1 MRAKNSN
8 RPESSTQMNLTLR
21 GIIIIALSLLMGG
34 MTPALAQDNQKAEDA
49 EMLRQLELFAEVFS
63 MVRDEY
69 VEDVTDKELIE
80 GALNGAL
87 ESLDPHSSYVPQEE
101 HSERQ
106 KSARREYGGL
116 GIEIT
121 MEAGLV
127 KVNYVI
133 PDGPAAKAGIKRD
146 DFITAVEGDK
156 VLGKTLDDAVE
167 GMRGLAGDPITVTVL
182 SPNNV
187 TKDVTVIREI
197 IYGRA
202 VRHRVEEGIGYIYI
216 ESFNHPRLTE
226 DVEAAISDLK
236 SEMNGRVPGL
246 IIDVRSNGGGRVDQ
260 VINVTGYFLD
270 GGEVFS
276 SRGREVEMTRRYHAK
291 AGELLPGVPIVV
303 LINSQSAS
311 AAEIIAGALQD
322 RNRALVVGR
331 RSFGKGS
338 VQSIMQLGSEGALR
352 LTTERYYT
360 PSGRSIQG
368 LGIMPDVLV
377 SASPD
382 GNQTRRRLRESDLQN
397 ALGNPNM
404 EDIEENYDEML
415 FPSDSYPDEDDF
427 QLEQAIRLVKSPD
440 LALRLAEKNTHQNKR

>member
-1 MRAKNSN
+1 MHLKLRAFF
-8 RPESSTQMNLTLR
+8 
-21 GIIIIALSLLMGG
+21 IILIISLMSFSH
-34 MTPALAQDNQKAEDA
+34 PVLAQDNQKAEDV
-49 EMLRQLELFAEVFS
+49 EMIRQLELFAEVFS
-63 MVRDEY
+63 VVRDNY
-69 VEDVTDKELIE
+69 VEDTADEDLIE

-121 MEAGLV
+121 AEAGLV
-127 KVNYVI
+127 LVNYAL
-133 PDGPAAKAGIKRD
+133 PGGPADKAGIKRGD
-146 DFITAVEGDK
+146 YITAVEGEK
-156 VLGKTLDDAVE
+156 VLGKSLDDAVE

-182 SPNNV
+182 SPDN
-187 TKDVTVIREI
+187 TSRDVTVIREI

-202 VRHRVEEGIGYIYI
+202 VRHRIEEGVGYIYI

-226 DVEAAISDLK
+226 DVEAAVEDLK
-236 SEMNGRVPGL
+236 SEAGGTLPGL

-260 VINVTGYFLD
+260 VVNVTGYFLD

-276 SRGREVEMTRRYHAK
+276 SRGRTADMTRRYHAE
-291 AGELLPGVPIVV
+291 AGELLPSVPLVV
-303 LINSQSAS
+303 MINSQSAS
-311 AAEIIAGALQD
+311 ASEIIAGALQD

-338 VQSIMQLGSEGALR
+338 VQSILQIGNEGALR

-377 SASPD
+377 SQTPD
-382 GNQTRRRLRESDLQN
+382 SEETRRRFRESDLQN
-397 ALGNPNM
+397 ALGNA
-404 EDIEENYDEML
+404 ETDVEENFSEML
-415 FPSDSYPDEDDF
+415 FPPDSHPDDEDY
-427 QLEQAIRLVKSPD
+427 QLQQAIRLVKSPD
-440 LALRLAEKNTHQNKR
+440 HKQRLTSRNKFPF